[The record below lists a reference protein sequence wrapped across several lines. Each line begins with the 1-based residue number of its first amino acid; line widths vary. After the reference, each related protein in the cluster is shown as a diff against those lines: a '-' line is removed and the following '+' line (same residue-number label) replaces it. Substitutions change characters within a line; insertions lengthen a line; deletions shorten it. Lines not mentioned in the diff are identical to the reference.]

1 MWKPQTILLL
11 LIISLASCAE
21 TKSSTAP
28 KKLKILGVFGH
39 LGKSHFDVFKP
50 LLEELA
56 RRGHEITVVSHF
68 PRTEK
73 AIQTEPLPN
82 YKDIDL
88 RDDKHG
94 VFVNVVDLKR
104 IDHSII
110 RIFKEL
116 YSLSD
121 MSAVACE
128 IGLNNPQVKELV
140 ASDQK
145 FDVVLTESFN
155 TDCFMVIVQK
165 FKAPIIEISTHQL
178 MPWATDHMAL
188 SNEASYI
195 PGMLTRQPRP
205 MGFAN
210 RVWNTVT
217 IAFMTAL
224 YNTAFHWR
232 AQAIAEQVYG
242 PDIPNLADVSR
253 NVTMMFVNTHYT
265 LHGSIPYPPNVVE
278 VGGMHIPRKTNPLPK
293 DLAKFLDEAHEGVL
307 YFNLG
312 SMVKASTMPPE
323 KLDALLKMFASIPRK
338 VIWKWEIDD
347 LPKLSPN
354 VLVKKWLPQSD
365 ILTHPN
371 VKCYF
376 GHGGLLGLSEGVH
389 HGVPMVLMPFFGDQ
403 YQNAIAAQ
411 ARGAAIVLKFDEMNE
426 ATLKHAVD
434 EIFNNTRY
442 LENARKLSKAY
453 RDRPMTPLDTAVWWT
468 EYIGRGN
475 GVPYVRSERVNMS
488 WIQRNLVDVAAFLIA
503 IMVLTLYILYRA
515 INHLLFSRNQIKK
528 YKKID

>member
-1 MWKPQTILLL
+1 MWKPQAILLL
-11 LIISLASCAE
+11 LFVLASCEA
-21 TKSSTAP
+21 KSPAP
-28 KKLKILGVFGH
+28 KKLKIVGVFGH
-39 LGKSHFDVFKP
+39 LGKSHFDVFQL

-56 RRGHEITVVSHF
+56 RRGHDLTAISHF

-73 AIQTEPLPN
+73 AIKAEPLPN

-88 RDDKHG
+88 RDDKQG
-94 VFVNVVDLKR
+94 VFVNVVDLR
-104 IDHSII
+104 VIDHSIL

-116 YSLSD
+116 YFLSD

-128 IGLNNPQVKELV
+128 LALTNPKVKELV
-140 ASDQK
+140 ASGQK

-155 TDCFMVIVQK
+155 TDCFMVLVHK
-165 FKAPIIEISTHQL
+165 FNAPIIEISTHQL
-178 MPWATDHMAL
+178 MPWAIDHMAL

-205 MGFAN
+205 MNFMG

-224 YNTAFHWR
+224 YNTVFHSR
-232 AQAIAEQVYG
+232 AQAIAEREFG
-242 PDIPNLADVSR
+242 PDIPNLSEVSR
-253 NVTMMFVNTHYT
+253 NVTLMLVNTHYT
-265 LHGSIPYPPNVVE
+265 LHGSIPFPPNVVE
-278 VGGMHIPRKTNPLPK
+278 IGGMHISPKTNPLPK
-293 DLAKFLDEAHEGVL
+293 DIAKFLDEAHEGVL

-312 SMVKASTMPPE
+312 SMVKAATMPPE

-347 LPKLSPN
+347 LPKLSSN

-389 HGVPMVLMPFFGDQ
+389 RGVPMVLMPFFGDQ

-411 ARGAAIVLKFDEMNE
+411 ARGVAIVVKFDEMSE
-426 ATLKHAVD
+426 ATLKNAVD

-442 LENARKLSKAY
+442 MENARKLSKAF

-475 GVPYVRSERVNMS
+475 GLPYVRSERVNMS
-488 WIQRNLVDVAAFLIA
+488 WVARNLVDVAAFLIA
-503 IMVLTLYILYRA
+503 IVLLALYILYRY
-515 INHLLFSRNQIKK
+515 INHLFSRNQMKK